1 MATKLTYQQLLTC
14 GCTCIAQKV
23 LSGMKPYE
31 VASTSKIPVPHK
43 PILYRW
49 WFPEDSKV
57 LDVLR
62 EYNQTESV
70 NLLDQVETRVID
82 NKRDG
87 KIDNKIDNKIESKT
101 YYALYFG
108 KSSNGYRRYCQHT
121 TGNIHLS
128 TLRQTLYGLCVG
140 QQYDIAKEQDVS
152 NILKD
157 CYFEWLN
164 LDKEG
169 ELVEC
174 IESIC
179 IALGHYP
186 LNLDGNPA
194 ISDQWRRYV
203 TEKRKIAQ

>member
-1 MATKLTYQQLLTC
+1 MATKQTYQQLLTD

-23 LSGMKPYE
+23 LSDMQLYK

-49 WFPEDSKV
+49 WFPEGSKDSKSKV

-62 EYNQTESV
+62 EYNQAKSV

-82 NKRDG
+82 G
-87 KIDNKIDNKIESKT
+87 KT

-140 QQYDIAKEQDVS
+140 QRYNKAKEQVVS
-152 NILKD
+152 EILKD
-157 CYFEWLN
+157 CYFEWLTF
-164 LDKEG
+164 DKEG

-174 IESIC
+174 IENIC

-194 ISDQWRRYV
+194 ISDQWRKYV
-203 TEKRKIAQ
+203 MEKRKIAQ

>member
-1 MATKLTYQQLLTC
+1 MATEHTYQQLLTD
-14 GCTCIAQKV
+14 GCTCIARKV
-23 LSGMKPYE
+23 LSDMQLYK
-31 VASTSKIPVPHK
+31 VASTPKIPVPHK

-49 WFPEDSKV
+49 WFPEGSKDSKSKV

-62 EYNQTESV
+62 EYNQAESV

-82 NKRDG
+82 G
-87 KIDNKIDNKIESKT
+87 KT

-140 QQYDIAKEQDVS
+140 QQYDIAQEHVVS
-152 NILKD
+152 EILKD
-157 CYFEWLN
+157 CYFEWLTF
-164 LDKEG
+164 DKEG

-194 ISDQWRRYV
+194 ISDLWRKYV
-203 TEKRKIAQ
+203 MEKRKIAQ

>member
-1 MATKLTYQQLLTC
+1 MATKQTYQQLLTC
-14 GCTCIAQKV
+14 GCACIVQKV

-49 WFPEDSKV
+49 WFPEDSIV

-62 EYNQTESV
+62 KYNQAESV
-70 NLLDQVETRVID
+70 NLLDQVETRVI
-82 NKRDG
+82 NG
-87 KIDNKIDNKIESKT
+87 KT

-140 QQYDIAKEQDVS
+140 QQYDIAKEQEVS
-152 NILKD
+152 EILKN
-157 CYFEWLN
+157 CYFEWLPF
-164 LDKEG
+164 DKEG

-194 ISDQWRRYV
+194 ISDQWRKYV
-203 TEKRKIAQ
+203 MEKRKIAQ

>member
-1 MATKLTYQQLLTC
+1 MATKQTYQQLLTC
-14 GCTCIAQKV
+14 GCTCIVQKV
-23 LSGMKPYE
+23 LSGMTLYK
-31 VASTSKIPVPHK
+31 VASTPKIPVPNK

-49 WFPEDSKV
+49 WFPDDSIV

-62 EYNQTESV
+62 KYNQAESV

-82 NKRDG
+82 G
-87 KIDNKIDNKIESKT
+87 KT
-101 YYALYFG
+101 CYALYFG

-140 QQYDIAKEQDVS
+140 QQYDIAQEHMVS
-152 NILKD
+152 EILKD
-157 CYFEWLN
+157 CYFEWLTF
-164 LDKEG
+164 DKEG

-194 ISDQWRRYV
+194 ISDQWRKYIM
-203 TEKRKIAQ
+203 EKRKIAQ

>member
-1 MATKLTYQQLLTC
+1 MATKLTYQQLLTD
-14 GCTCIAQKV
+14 GCTCIVQKV
-23 LSGMKPYE
+23 LSDMQLYK
-31 VASTSKIPVPHK
+31 VDSSTKIPIPHK

-49 WFPEDSKV
+49 WFPEGSKDSKDSKDSKSKV

-62 EYNQTESV
+62 EYNQAESV
-70 NLLDQVETRVID
+70 NLLDQVETRI
-82 NKRDG
+82 
-87 KIDNKIDNKIESKT
+87 IEGRT

-140 QQYDIAKEQDVS
+140 QQYDIAQEHVVS
-152 NILKD
+152 KILKD
-157 CYFEWLN
+157 CYFEWLTF
-164 LDKEG
+164 DKEG

-186 LNLDGNPA
+186 LNVDGNPA
-194 ISDQWRRYV
+194 ISDQWRKHV
-203 TEKRKIAQ
+203 MAKRKIAQ

>member
-1 MATKLTYQQLLTC
+1 MATKQTYQQLLTC

-49 WFPEDSKV
+49 WFPEDSIV

-62 EYNQTESV
+62 KYNQAESV

-82 NKRDG
+82 G
-87 KIDNKIDNKIESKT
+87 KT

-121 TGNIHLS
+121 MGNIHIS
-128 TLRQTLYGLCVG
+128 TLRRTLYGLCVG
-140 QQYDIAKEQDVS
+140 QRYNKAKEQVVS
-152 NILKD
+152 DILKE
-157 CYFEWLN
+157 CYFEWLPF
-164 LDKEG
+164 DKEG

>member
-1 MATKLTYQQLLTC
+1 MATKQTYQQLLTC
-14 GCTCIAQKV
+14 GCTSIAQKV
-23 LSGMKPYE
+23 LSGMTLYK
-31 VASTSKIPVPHK
+31 VASTPKIPVPHK

-49 WFPEDSKV
+49 WFPEDSIV

-62 EYNQTESV
+62 KYNQAESV

-82 NKRDG
+82 G
-87 KIDNKIDNKIESKT
+87 KT

-140 QQYDIAKEQDVS
+140 QQYDIAKEQEVS
-152 NILKD
+152 DILKD
-157 CYFEWLN
+157 CYFEWLTF
-164 LDKEG
+164 DKEG

-174 IESIC
+174 IENIC

-194 ISDQWRRYV
+194 ISDQWRKYV
-203 TEKRKIAQ
+203 MEKRKIAQ

>member
-1 MATKLTYQQLLTC
+1 MATKQTYQQLLTC
-14 GCTCIAQKV
+14 GCACIVQKV
-23 LSGMKPYE
+23 LSDMQLYK

-49 WFPEDSKV
+49 WFPEDSIV

-62 EYNQTESV
+62 EYNQAESV
-70 NLLDQVETRVID
+70 NLLDQVETHVI
-82 NKRDG
+82 N
-87 KIDNKIDNKIESKT
+87 NKIDNKIESKT

-121 TGNIHLS
+121 TGNISLS

-140 QQYDIAKEQDVS
+140 QQYDIDKEQVVS
-152 NILKD
+152 DILKE
-157 CYFEWLN
+157 CYFEWLPF
-164 LDKEG
+164 DKEG

-194 ISDQWRRYV
+194 ISDQWRKYV
-203 TEKRKIAQ
+203 MEKRKIAQ